1 MLKGGDTVYGPYGE
15 MALPVIDPEDIAAV
29 AEKVLTEPGHV
40 GKIYELTGP
49 QALTTPE
56 QVATL
61 GRVLGR
67 RLAYVN
73 VPDEVARKS
82 IVEKGMVPAY
92 AEAMIGLIKMLRE
105 LGRIDPTPTVADLL
119 GRAATSFESFVQ
131 ANASAFR

>member
-1 MLKGGDTVYGPYGE
+1 
-15 MALPVIDPEDIAAV
+15 
-29 AEKVLTEPGHV
+29 
-40 GKIYELTGP
+40 
-49 QALTTPE
+49 
-56 QVATL
+56 
-61 GRVLGR
+61 VLGR